1 MAKPTKT
8 AKKALPAALATRAA
22 AAAATKKAALLREA
36 RALIAEIKR
45 KRGVI
50 NEAYYEI
57 GEAIARLRKR
67 DMLAALGHGTFEDLC
82 RVELGISVEV
92 AARLAEV
99 AETMT
104 KEEAMKMGQS
114 RAIALVDLS
123 RATPEPDSPGQ
134 LYRRGKVAV
143 PGGASVDTK
152 KGSAR
157 ALARAAREI
166 RSAHDAGKPRRG
178 RSTTSEERE
187 FAAACE
193 RALRA
198 AGIDE
203 ATVTAVA
210 TKPGQE
216 SYVRVDRVPVS
227 KLPTAAKVLAKLRA
241 PA

>member
-1 MAKPTKT
+1 MPRPTKT
-8 AKKALPAALATRAA
+8 VKKALPAALAKRAA
-22 AAAATKKAALLREA
+22 AAAATKKAALVREA

-45 KRGVI
+45 KRGAI

-57 GEAIARLRKR
+57 GEAIARLKKR
-67 DMLAALGHGTFEDLC
+67 DMLAALGHATFEDLC
-82 RVELGISVEV
+82 RVELGMSVEV

-104 KEEAMKMGQS
+104 REEAVKMGQS

-134 LYRRGKVAV
+134 LYRRGTVAI

-178 RSTTSEERE
+178 RSTTSEERD
-187 FAAACE
+187 FAAACQ

-198 AGIDE
+198 AGITE

-210 TKPGQE
+210 TKPGRE

-227 KLPTAAKVLAKLRA
+227 KVPAAAKALAKLRP